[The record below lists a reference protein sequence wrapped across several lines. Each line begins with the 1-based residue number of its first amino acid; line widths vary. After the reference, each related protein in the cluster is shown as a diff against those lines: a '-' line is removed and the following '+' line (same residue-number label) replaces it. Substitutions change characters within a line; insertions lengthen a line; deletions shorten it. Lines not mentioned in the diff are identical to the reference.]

1 MIFIAGIMLVLG
13 QGMVTAYY
21 TTDWTTTTSDSGP
34 GQADISGSVGP
45 QRVKLCSE
53 NKHEDYCDN
62 QTVIF
67 HVDQWR
73 ENSNENSLSAF
84 GEKIS
89 LPVTCKF
96 KWHNWTDCPKPKPT
110 TRPET
115 TTDYWRGATGRTRRT
130 TTRRGTGTT
139 TQRGTGTTTQRVTG
153 TTTRR
158 GTGTT
163 TTRETSGT
171 TTKNTMMDCWKM
183 TCRYAITHL
192 DDIQVKAHATIYKPS
207 GHWPVGKTQDLQD
220 GRMKIL
226 GTTKYFGGS
235 LDGHVRKDT
244 EPNGFRISGKF
255 KLTSQP
261 MLAADEPPLKLDP

>member
-1 MIFIAGIMLVLG
+1 
-13 QGMVTAYY
+13 MVTAYY

-62 QTVIF
+62 QTVVF

-73 ENSNENSLSAF
+73 ENSNENSLSPF

-139 TQRGTGTTTQRVTG
+139 TQRGT
-153 TTTRR
+153 
-158 GTGTT
+158 
-163 TTRETSGT
+163 SGT
-171 TTKNTMMDCWKM
+171 TTKNRMMDCWKM

-220 GRMKIL
+220 GRMK
-226 GTTKYFGGS
+226 
-235 LDGHVRKDT
+235 
-244 EPNGFRISGKF
+244 
-255 KLTSQP
+255 
-261 MLAADEPPLKLDP
+261 